1 MAFYDQLVND
11 VGKMLG
17 FRVGGQE
24 KIPENFVVQK
34 GGFLEAQG
42 FDLWPERA
50 APGA

>member
-17 FRVGGQE
+17 FRAGGQE
-24 KIPENFVVQK
+24 RTENFVVQK

-42 FDLWPERA
+42 LDLWPERA